1 MPVVQIDVSTAN
13 ASKQSHLRP
22 DGAIVPV
29 VQDESLEQHQSV
41 SSKRTEPG
49 NVVESHDSCYSSCS
63 EESHSSSSR
72 EPLDSIAKGIA
83 QLSTSSTESNS
94 ADSGFEQQHP
104 SKHRFLQNVDFVTR
118 LGYSVQQ
125 LETVLG
131 KLGMNVRKDQILDE
145 LIKFG
150 PGMVDQGSK
159 VVESKSPNT
168 LTTELRSIVID
179 GSNIAMTYGRKEVFS
194 CRGIREC
201 VQFFRNRGHT
211 DVIVFV
217 PQFRREIARS
227 DCPIT
232 DQYILFELEKENV
245 LIWTPSRRI
254 NGRRIVCHDDRYILK
269 TAEEKDAVIV
279 SNDEYRDLIK
289 ENPQYRK
296 LVDERLLMYSFV
308 DGRFMP
314 PDDPLGRHGPKL
326 TKFLTKGNRQSQSQ
340 ICPYARRCTYGN
352 KCKYYHPE
360 RPNGIRVSVTDR
372 LMKEKRRQ
380 FHPIYLSQPKT
391 ILCQCMDHS
400 TQNLNIPISEKM
412 IVCENDKKLM
422 QNSPNHHEK
431 DATQS
436 LSPIPS
442 SQLSVFSVQQT
453 AIPFLP
459 LSVDR
464 IHQIREQHCFTPSND
479 PRKVT
484 NSKRSLP
491 LTPLIRCNHSAT
503 NVTHYYTT
511 VLPSPYPC
519 INSLNSYHNDLSP
532 DLCGLSLPQ
541 HFVRNPDTLSDACET
556 RTITPPHFL
565 TPCINLRDESKFSLI
580 RSSEPTCPEVINERH
595 RLQNILCQ
603 LFPKQIV
610 LTVMKAFPYE
620 NNPRELCS
628 LIIAELQKDDGDR
641 LPDNLLAIP

>member
-1 MPVVQIDVSTAN
+1 MPVGVQIDVFTAN
-13 ASKQSHLRP
+13 TSKHSHLRP

-29 VQDESLEQHQSV
+29 VQDKPLEQHQSV
-41 SSKRTEPG
+41 SSKRTAPD
-49 NVVESHDSCYSSCS
+49 NVVESHDSCDSSCS
-63 EESHSSSSR
+63 EESHSSLSR
-72 EPLDSIAKGIA
+72 EPSNSIANGVA
-83 QLSTSSTESNS
+83 QLNTSGTESNS

-104 SKHRFLQNVDFVTR
+104 SKHSFLQNVDFVTR
-118 LGYSVQQ
+118 LGYSVEQ

-131 KLGMNVRKDQILDE
+131 KLGMNARQDQILDE

-150 PGMVDQGSK
+150 PGIVDQGSK
-159 VVESKSPNT
+159 VVESKSSKT

-211 DVIVFV
+211 DIIVFV
-217 PQFRREIARS
+217 PQFRREMARS

-232 DQYILFELEKENV
+232 DQYILFELEKKNV

-296 LVDERLLMYSFV
+296 LVNERLLMYSFV

-326 TKFLTKGNRQSQSQ
+326 AQFLTKGNRQSQLQ

-360 RPNGIRVSVTDR
+360 RPNGVRCVPQPFIDS
-372 LMKEKRRQ
+372 
-380 FHPIYLSQPKT
+380 SQPKT
-391 ILCQCMDHS
+391 ILCECMDHS
-400 TQNLNIPISEKM
+400 TIVRTQNLNIPTSGKM
-412 IVCENDKKLM
+412 TVCEDDKKLM
-422 QNSPNHHEK
+422 RNSLNHHEK

-436 LSPIPS
+436 LSPVPP

-453 AIPFLP
+453 TIPFLP

-464 IHQIREQHCFTPSND
+464 IHQIRKQHCFTPSND
-479 PRKVT
+479 PREVT
-484 NSKRSLP
+484 NSKPSLP
-491 LTPLIRCNHSAT
+491 LTPLMRCSHSAT

-511 VLPSPYPC
+511 VPPIYSPYPC
-519 INSLNSYHNDLSP
+519 INSSNSYHNDLSP
-532 DLCGLSLPQ
+532 DLCDGLSLPQ
-541 HFVRNPDTLSDACET
+541 HFVRNPDTLSDVCRT
-556 RTITPPHFL
+556 RTIIPPHFL
-565 TPCINLRDESKFSLI
+565 TP
-580 RSSEPTCPEVINERH
+580 SSEPTYPEAINERR

-610 LTVMKAFPYE
+610 LTVMEAFPVE
-620 NNPRELCS
+620 NNPQELCS
-628 LIIAELQKDDGDR
+628 LIIAELQKDDGNR
-641 LPDNLLAIP
+641 IPDDLLAVP